1 VKKVLLLAML
11 LASSTVKAGNME
23 ASAEKL
29 TGCLFSYADSQL
41 GTQSAPEDISSRAFN
56 HCANELKDYRSSIG
70 PDASQWEGLDESQRQ
85 AIERVR
91 DNTTAKLSESLSKQI
106 ADYVMEQRKG
116 S

>member
-1 VKKVLLLAML
+1 MLAML

-29 TGCLFSYADSQL
+29 TGCLFSYADSQI
-41 GTQSAPEDISSRAFN
+41 GTQSAPKDISSRAFN
-56 HCANELKDYRSSIG
+56 HCANELKDYRNSIG
-70 PDASQWEGLDESQRQ
+70 PDESQWDRLDEGQKQ
-85 AIERVR
+85 AIDKIR
-91 DNTTAKLSESLSKQI
+91 DNTTSGLSENLSKQI